1 MWKDKMRCIGKE
13 KIMKDKEGKKRIKQK
28 KTAKAGNLQSCA
40 KYLCP
45 IKILINQRSAAIH

>member
-1 MWKDKMRCIGKE
+1 MTCIGKE
-13 KIMKDKEGKKRIKQK
+13 KKIMKDNEGKKGIKQ